1 MLISKQNFLKLR
13 NEIKLERIYNIV
25 VAVMII
31 FMLMLAF
38 IALQRPITASQHQV
52 IVNLSH
58 VANNPETQKMAYRL
72 LQHQDVNRSEYFRLM
87 RAYQFENAKVKYY
100 PAMALEDE

>member
-52 IVNLSH
+52 ISIYHMWQIILKRKKWRIV
-58 VANNPETQKMAYRL
+58 
-72 LQHQDVNRSEYFRLM
+72 
-87 RAYQFENAKVKYY
+87 YY
-100 PAMALEDE
+100 SIRM